1 MAQCLGENKMTKN
14 QITREPSVLD
24 ATEATALVSLLCTLG
39 YEHLFSEQ
47 IVERWQ
53 EYAIAKAK
61 GDAQSALF
69 HFQVLKEH
77 VFE

>member
-1 MAQCLGENKMTKN
+1 MARN
-14 QITREPSVLD
+14 QRTHEPHLPTV
-24 ATEATALVSLLCTLG
+24 TEATALVSVLCNLG

-47 IVERWQ
+47 IVERWK

-61 GDAQSALF
+61 GDAKSALF
-69 HFQVLKEH
+69 HFQVLEEH

>member
-1 MAQCLGENKMTKN
+1 MAKKPK
-14 QITREPSVLD
+14 TREPRLPTV
-24 ATEATALVSLLCTLG
+24 TEATVLVSMLCNLG

-47 IVERWQ
+47 IVERWK

-61 GDAQSALF
+61 GDAKSALF
-69 HFQVLKEH
+69 HFQVLEEH